1 MAFVIRADD
10 EGRISWI
17 TPPNDRGFPS
27 LSDRANAAVF
37 PTYAEAQ
44 VVIDRLSDSFGRI
57 GVRLF
62 IEPAD

>member
-10 EGRISWI
+10 SGRISWI
-17 TPPNDRGFPS
+17 TPPNERGFPS
-27 LSDRANAAVF
+27 LADRDQAAIF
-37 PTYAEAQ
+37 PTHADAQ
-44 VVIDRLSDSFGRI
+44 STVDQLTESFGRI